1 MYSCI
6 HHAFL
11 PVVWTQRRVWGITLG
26 AFPAHE
32 IPLKLFDC
40 LQGFPLAGKRLHMAS
55 WGQQH
60 REVGVREWQV
70 GWKLE
75 AEASDRRKIKG
86 KSVEGAKV
94 ENIYAR
100 RKALSDLLHVGVL
113 HKGDWTTL
121 LGSSPFDIVQRLQ
134 NLLNQFF
141 IKKIPYIGKV
151 IFLQRCTK
159 MLKIRSLW
167 CHTGHWYPPRS
178 VMAFGSALIL
188 SSPEHVHCL
197 SMRPQTEG

>member
-1 MYSCI
+1 MSCISCVMFFVFKRNKIKQQYMYSCI

-11 PVVWTQRRVWGITLG
+11 PVVWTQRCVWGKTLG

-75 AEASDRRKIKG
+75 AEASDRAKIKG

-94 ENIYAR
+94 ENIYPR

-113 HKGDWTTL
+113 LKRWLDNPFGEQSTWH
-121 LGSSPFDIVQRLQ
+121 SSKMQ

-141 IKKIPYIGKV
+141 I
-151 IFLQRCTK
+151 
-159 MLKIRSLW
+159 
-167 CHTGHWYPPRS
+167 
-178 VMAFGSALIL
+178 
-188 SSPEHVHCL
+188 
-197 SMRPQTEG
+197 